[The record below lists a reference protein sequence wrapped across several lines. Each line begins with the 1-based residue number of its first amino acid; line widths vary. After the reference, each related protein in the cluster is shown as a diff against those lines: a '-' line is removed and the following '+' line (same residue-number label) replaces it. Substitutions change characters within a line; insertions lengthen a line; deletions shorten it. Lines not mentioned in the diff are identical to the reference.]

1 MIFLIIYLNLFIFA
15 EHGLVNDVE
24 NKNFLH
30 LLEYGIKI
38 PIYSGGI
45 LLMEASK
52 THHFTSIST
61 RRENTIGIALCQKQK
76 VLNKINCLNDTV
88 PNKRAAISA

>member
-1 MIFLIIYLNLFIFA
+1 M
-15 EHGLVNDVE
+15 VNNVE
-24 NKNFLH
+24 NKSFLH
-30 LLEYGIKI
+30 LPEYGIKI
-38 PIYSGGI
+38 PIYSGRI

-61 RRENTIGIALCQKQK
+61 QGENMIGIALCQKQK
-76 VLNKINCLNDTV
+76 VLNKINRLNDTV